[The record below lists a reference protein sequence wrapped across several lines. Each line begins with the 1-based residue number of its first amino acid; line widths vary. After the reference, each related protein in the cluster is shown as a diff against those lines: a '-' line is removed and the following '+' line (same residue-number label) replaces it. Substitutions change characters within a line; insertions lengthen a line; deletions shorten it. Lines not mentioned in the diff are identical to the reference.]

1 MKIFT
6 ALMAAWG
13 LFCFTFVIMSAIE
26 GHLNVTM
33 EWYQVIYVG
42 LFVVLSFLI
51 FYKE

>member
-1 MKIFT
+1 MKVFT

-13 LFCFTFVIMSAIE
+13 FFCFTFVIISAVG

-33 EWYQVIYVG
+33 EWYQVMYVP
-42 LFVVLSFLI
+42 LFVFLSFLV

>member
-1 MKIFT
+1 MKVFT

-13 LFCFTFVIMSAIE
+13 FFWFTFVIMSAVG

-33 EWYQVIYVG
+33 EWHQVMCVG
-42 LFVVLSFLI
+42 LFVVLSFLV

>member
-1 MKIFT
+1 MKVFT

-13 LFCFTFVIMSAIE
+13 FFWFTFVIMSAVG

-33 EWYQVIYVG
+33 EWHQVMCVG
-42 LFVVLSFLI
+42 LFVSLSFLA

>member
-13 LFCFTFVIMSAIE
+13 LFCSTFVIMSAVE
-26 GHLNVTM
+26 GGLSVSCK
-33 EWYQVIYVG
+33 WYQWIANVS
-42 LFVVLSFLI
+42 FVVLSFLM